1 MKRIYTTFLALLA
14 LTMVGCSDSST
25 DPVTPTPTPTPTP
38 EPTPEPEPT
47 PTTVSQGWP
56 ENYGGVMLQGFS
68 WDSYDNSRW
77 KVLASQA
84 DDLKGFIDLVWVP
97 QSGKCLESY
106 QVMGYTPYYYF
117 NQNSSFGSETE
128 LKNMI
133 QTFKTNGIG
142 TIADVVINHHNTDG
156 WFGFPAETYNGVTYQ
171 LQSTDIC
178 ANDDGGKTAAQAKTD
193 GVSLSKNNDEGEDW
207 SGMRDLDHQSENVQK
222 VVKAYL
228 NFLKNDIGYTGFR
241 YDMVKGYAGN
251 HVADYNDAT
260 GIEYSVGE
268 YWDGNDKITDWISA
282 TNKKSAAFDFQFRYN
297 VRDAVNGTTDGK
309 MGSSSN
315 WTKLNSSNNLMHDT
329 SLRRYAVTF
338 VENHDTQY
346 RSESEPLD
354 PLRKDTLAAN
364 AYMLAMPGTPCVF
377 QPHWMAYKPEI
388 KAMILARKTAGI
400 TNMSNYVYK
409 KSQKTLYVTETT
421 GSKAKLIAAVG
432 DDASSYQGESG
443 YTPILSGYHY
453 AYFLSNDAET
463 PFISKPS
470 GTYEGTFTTTLR
482 AVSNSNAK
490 LVYTTDGSDPTAQ
503 STTVESGKDITI
515 NGSCTLKVG
524 LLVNGEVKNIVSN
537 TYTIQK
543 FKAYKIKVYV
553 NADNVNW
560 NPLYLYSW
568 CPNNKKNASSD
579 WPGDKMTETT
589 TVGGKT
595 WYWKEYSIDSSNDLV
610 NFVFNKGIADGPQT
624 VDKTGVNQDT
634 YFEISTVK
642 DGEKYTV
649 NDVTSSYSK

>member
-14 LTMVGCSDSST
+14 ITMVGCSDSST

-97 QSGKCLESY
+97 QSGKCLEST

-117 NQNSSFGSETE
+117 NQNSSFGSDTE
-128 LKNMI
+128 LKAMI
-133 QTFKTNGIG
+133 QAFKTNGIG
-142 TIADVVINHHNTDG
+142 TIADIVVNHHNTDG
-156 WFGFPAETYNGVTYQ
+156 WFGFPKEEYKGVPYQ

-207 SGMRDLDHQSENVQK
+207 AGMRDLDHQSENVQK

-228 NFLKNDIGYTGFR
+228 DFLKNDIGYTGFR
-241 YDMVKGYAGN
+241 YDMVKGYAGS

-268 YWDGNDKITDWISA
+268 YWDSNEKITAWINA
-282 TNKKSAAFDFQFRYN
+282 TSKKSAAFDFQFRYN
-297 VRDAVNGTTDGK
+297 VRDAVNGAENGK
-309 MGSSSN
+309 VGSSTN
-315 WTKLNSSNNLMHDT
+315 WTKLNSSDNLMHDA

-388 KAMILARKTAGI
+388 KAMILARKAAGI

-409 KSQKTLYVTETT
+409 KSQKSLYVTETT

-432 DDASSYQGESG
+432 DDASSYLGESG

-453 AYFLSNDAET
+453 AYFLSNDAEI
-463 PFISKPS
+463 PFVSKPS
-470 GTYEGTFTTTLR
+470 GTYEEAFTTTLR
-482 AVSNSNAK
+482 AVSSNSNAK

-503 STTVESGKDITI
+503 SATVESGKEITI

-524 LLVNGEVKNIVSN
+524 LLVNAEVKNIVSN
-537 TYTIQK
+537 TYSIQK

-553 NADNVNW
+553 NADNVKW
-560 NPLYLYSW
+560 NPLYFYSW
-568 CPNNKKNASSD
+568 CSNNQKNASSK

-595 WYWKEYSIDSSNDLV
+595 WYWKEYSIDSANDLV
-610 NFVFNKGIADGPQT
+610 GFVFNNGNGAQTADM
-624 VDKTGVNQDT
+624 TGVNQTT
-634 YFEISTVK
+634 YFEISTEK

-649 NDVTSSYSK
+649 NDVTSTYSK

>member
-14 LTMVGCSDSST
+14 ITMAGCSDSST

-97 QSGKCLESY
+97 QSGKCLEST

-117 NQNSSFGSETE
+117 NQNSSFGSDTE
-128 LKNMI
+128 LKAMI
-133 QTFKTNGIG
+133 QAFKTNGIG
-142 TIADVVINHHNTDG
+142 TIADIVINHHNTDG
-156 WFGFPAETYNGVTYQ
+156 WFGFPKEEYNGQTYQ

-207 SGMRDLDHQSENVQK
+207 AGMRDLDHQSENVQK

-228 NFLKNDIGYTGFR
+228 DFLKNDIGYTGFR
-241 YDMVKGYAGN
+241 YDMVKGYAGS

-268 YWDGNDKITDWISA
+268 YWDGNNKITAWINA
-282 TNKKSAAFDFQFRYN
+282 TGKKSAAFDFQFRYN
-297 VRDAVNGTTDGK
+297 VRDAVNAD
-309 MGSSSN
+309 N
-315 WTKLNSSNNLMHDT
+315 WTKLNSADNLMHDT

-388 KAMILARKTAGI
+388 KAMILARKAAGI
-400 TNMSNYVYK
+400 NNMSNYVYK
-409 KSQKTLYVTETT
+409 KTEKSLYVTETT

-432 DDASSYQGESG
+432 DKASSYQGESG

-463 PFISKPS
+463 PFVSKPS
-470 GTYEGTFTTTLR
+470 GTYEGAFTTTLR
-482 AVSNSNAK
+482 AVSSNSNAK
-490 LVYTTDGSDPTAQ
+490 LVYTTDGSAPTAQ
-503 STTVESGKDITI
+503 STAVESGKEITV

-537 TYTIQK
+537 TYSIQK

-553 NADNVNW
+553 NADNVKW

-589 TVGGKT
+589 AAGGKT
-595 WYWKEYSIDSSNDLV
+595 WYWKEYSIDSANDLV
-610 NFVFNKGIADGPQT
+610 GFVFNDGNGTQT
-624 VDKTGVNQDT
+624 VDKTGVNQTT
-634 YFEISTVK
+634 YFEISAEK
-642 DGEKYTV
+642 DGEKYNV
-649 NDVTSSYSK
+649 NDVTSTYSK